1 MKKFNLIL
9 SIVLFIIP
17 AVIGISLFVFPFGQ
31 DVNTFTKLGLTMIGV
46 IGLTVRLIL
55 LLSNKRIKKLQQQ
68 EYENSYTY
76 KISKKISSALEEA
89 KNAGIEEQKNKKI
102 TCKFCR
108 CSFDSFLD
116 KCPNCGAPPE
126 CENN

>member
-1 MKKFNLIL
+1 MKKFNFIL

-31 DVNTFTKLGLTMIGV
+31 NVPMFTKIGLTMIGI
-46 IGLTVRLIL
+46 IGLSVRLIL
-55 LLSNKRIKKLQQQ
+55 LLANKKLKRFQQQ
-68 EYENSYTY
+68 EYENSQSY
-76 KISKKISSALEEA
+76 KISKHISSALEEA
-89 KNAGIEEQKNKKI
+89 KKAGAEEQKNKKI

-126 CENN
+126 REN